1 MNFKVEVLAYH
12 SLDLFCCAAPLGKNV
27 LPPVVGLGRHFRR
40 NVNNEL
46 LLQYLSARCD
56 PADRPSSRSVAV
68 PLVPTAARFGGRTA
82 RHGTANARA
91 VSQQRPRTLGHGPKP
106 LGPAGNREGHLPQAV

>member
-12 SLDLFCCAAPLGKNV
+12 TLDLLCCAAPLGKNV
-27 LPPVVGLGRHFRR
+27 LRPVFGLGRHFRR

-46 LLQYLSARCD
+46 LLQYLSVRCD
-56 PADRPSSRSVAV
+56 SADGAACRPVAV
-68 PLVPTAARFGGRTA
+68 PLVPAAARFGGRTA

-106 LGPAGNREGHLPQAV
+106 LGS